1 MLVATVVLAGCGS
14 SRSSPAPTGP
24 PASTSPTPATPALPN
39 GLVDIGGGRSLVIS
53 CTGSGGP
60 VVVLD
65 AGLGNALDVW
75 SSVVPMVESFTTV
88 CRYDRAGLGG
98 SDRRPAPHGASNAVD
113 DLHAL
118 LAAASLPSPYVVVGA
133 SFGGLIAQLFAR
145 RYPDEVAGVVLV
157 DALPPDWD
165 AGLEAL
171 LSPAQVAERRAIPT
185 DEDMTNEDIRA
196 SDAAVLAGP
205 PFPPVPLVVL
215 RHGLPFPGGTD
226 WPTAKVEDLWAK
238 LQDGLSALSP
248 HSTSLLAAESG
259 HRIHQQQPDL
269 VAHAIHAIVDPAR
282 WPPTAPAE
290 QPAFGAGAAA
300 VEPGTTPGLL
310 VVAGDDGLRVSRSD
324 GSGAKV
330 VVPADGMLVGEPSLD
345 AEGRLLAYTRRAPIP
360 TSEAPQQEA
369 TSEVWIADTVSGAR
383 HRVTDDGQI
392 PTLSPDGA
400 FVAFSRQG
408 HTYLAHPDGR
418 GLRDLG
424 EGGCAVW
431 APDSARLAMCTSEDT
446 VFLLRLADHVREPLA
461 TGPGPNDPTAWS
473 PDGRSLA
480 LFSTRGGNGDV
491 YLIDV
496 DGTGERRLI
505 EAPGNQLANSWTP
518 AGLLV
523 SSSLPDADA
532 NDWFLVDPAT
542 GAPGAIDWLH
552 GAPNPIAY
560 APVG

>member
-1 MLVATVVLAGCGS
+1 MLIAAVVLTACGS
-14 SRSSPAPTGP
+14 SPSTPAPTVP
-24 PASTSPTPATPALPN
+24 SASASSAPATPALPN
-39 GLVDIGGGRSLVIS
+39 GLVDIGGGRYLEVS

-75 SSVVPMVESFTTV
+75 SSVVPNVESFTTV

-98 SDRRPAPHGASNAVD
+98 SDRRPAPHGASSAVD

-118 LAAASLPSPYVVVGA
+118 LAAAALPPPYVVVGA
-133 SFGGLIAQLFAR
+133 SFGGLDAQLFAR
-145 RYPDEVAGVVLV
+145 RYPDEIAGVVLV
-157 DALPPDWD
+157 DALPPEWD

-196 SDAAVLAGP
+196 SDVAVLSGP

-226 WPTAKVEDLWAK
+226 WPTAKVEALWAT

-248 HSTSLLAAESG
+248 HSVSLLAAESG

-269 VAHAIHAIVDPAR
+269 VADAIDAIVDPAR

-290 QPAFGAGAAA
+290 QPAFGTGAAA
-300 VEPGTTPGLL
+300 VEAGSIPGVL
-310 VVAGDDGLRVSRSD
+310 VVAGDDGLRVSSPD
-324 GSGAKV
+324 GSGSKV
-330 VVPADGMLVGEPSLD
+330 VVPADGMQVGEPSLD
-345 AEGRLLAYTRRAPIP
+345 ADGRLLVYTRRP
-360 TSEAPQQEA
+360 TSPPSEAPQQET
-369 TSEVWIADTVSGAR
+369 TSEIWVADMASGAR
-383 HRVTDDGQI
+383 HKVTDDGQI
-392 PTLSPDGA
+392 PTLSPDGT
-400 FVAFSRQG
+400 FVAFSRRG
-408 HTYLAHPDGR
+408 HTYLVHPDGT

-431 APDSARLAMCTSEDT
+431 SPDSARLAMCTSEDT
-446 VFLLRLADHVREPLA
+446 VFLLRLADGVREPLS
-461 TGPGPNDPTAWS
+461 TGSGLNDPTAWS
-473 PDGRSLA
+473 PDGRTLA
-480 LFSTRGGNGDV
+480 MFSTRDGNGEV
-491 YLIDV
+491 YLIDA
-496 DGTGERRLI
+496 DGTGERRLTD
-505 EAPGNQLANSWTP
+505 APGNQLADTWTP

-523 SSSLPDADA
+523 SSSLPDAEA

-542 GAPGAIDWLH
+542 GSPGAIDWLH

-560 APVG
+560 ATSG